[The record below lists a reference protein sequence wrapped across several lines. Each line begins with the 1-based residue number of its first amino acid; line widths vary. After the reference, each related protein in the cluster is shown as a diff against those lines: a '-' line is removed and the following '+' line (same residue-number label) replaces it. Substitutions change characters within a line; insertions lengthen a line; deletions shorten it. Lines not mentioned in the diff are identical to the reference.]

1 MRLRVYQ
8 RNWSIGHR
16 LATIVAA
23 YGLVLHAFLA
33 GVAGARSSVIDPA
46 DAVAVEF
53 LLCLSDLNGEPLSQA
68 PAPNHPHDQ
77 KIYCAL
83 CAAFAH
89 SPMLAAGPA
98 GVGFVPS
105 DGLII
110 VWPGGSNGPRAEPT
124 RRQQPRGPPQS
135 A

>member
-1 MRLRVYQ
+1 MRVHQ

-16 LATIVAA
+16 LATIIAA

-53 LLCLSDLNGEPLSQA
+53 LLCLSDLNGAPHSQA

-77 KIYCAL
+77 KIHCAL
-83 CAAFAH
+83 CAVLAH
-89 SPMLAAGPA
+89 SPVLAAEPPGLR
-98 GVGFVPS
+98 FVLS
-105 DGLII
+105 DGLIV
-110 VWPGGSNGPRAEPT
+110 VWPDGSNSPRAESPHL
-124 RRQQPRGPPQS
+124 RQQPRGPPQI